1 MMKLLATLDKKIE
14 NLIVLIK
21 ELRSHREQL
30 VNQNKV
36 LKEKV
41 TLLEN
46 SLLEK
51 NENVQEWNDEKAA
64 TRKIV
69 DGLISDIDSLIK
81 DGSQ

>member
-1 MMKLLATLDKKIE
+1 MMKLLATLGKKIE
-14 NLIVLIK
+14 SLIVLIK
-21 ELRSHREQL
+21 ELQSQKEHL
-30 VNQNKV
+30 VLQNKA
-36 LKEKV
+36 LEEKV

-51 NENVQEWNDEKAA
+51 NENVKEWYDEKTS

-69 DGLISDIDSLIK
+69 DGLISEIDVLIN